1 MNRTSPTP
9 QTLQRV
15 YGYIAD
21 HPDVQH
27 SHTIC
32 SLAEDREGQ
41 TRIRSAITLL
51 LARGFI
57 IKTTTKRPHRYVVK

>member
-1 MNRTSPTP
+1 MNHTSPTQ

-15 YGYIAD
+15 YGYIAA
-21 HPDVQH
+21 HPGVQH
-27 SHTIC
+27 SRMIC

-41 TRIRSAITLL
+41 IRIRSAITLL

-57 IKTTTKRPHRYVVK
+57 VKTTTKRPHRYVVK